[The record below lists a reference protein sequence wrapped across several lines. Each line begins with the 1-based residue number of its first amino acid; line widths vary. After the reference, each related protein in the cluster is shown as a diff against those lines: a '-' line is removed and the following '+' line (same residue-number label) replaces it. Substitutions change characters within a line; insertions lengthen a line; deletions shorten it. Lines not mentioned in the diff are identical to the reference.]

1 MTMFTEMKFTDVRN
15 NFTSVID
22 RVQNLSPVVVK
33 PRKKSET
40 YTFLLNKEW
49 VKQLLQEVKIKVNM
63 YPEEDGSLTLGIDE
77 LELYANGDTKE
88 KAFEE
93 LTEDLIQYAQDYM
106 NEPHRYY
113 NAPNRRHHLSYLFKI
128 LLCNNKDEVKQM
140 LLENAEIQGS

>member
-1 MTMFTEMKFTDVRN
+1 MDDHVYEMKFTDVRN
-15 NFTSVID
+15 NFRSVID

-33 PRKKSET
+33 PRKNSET
-40 YTFLLNKEW
+40 YTFLLSKEW

-63 YPEEDGSLTLGIDE
+63 YPEEDGSITLGIDE

-106 NEPHRYY
+106 NELTAITMPQSVATIYRIFS
-113 NAPNRRHHLSYLFKI
+113 RS
-128 LLCNNKDEVKQM
+128 C
-140 LLENAEIQGS
+140 